1 LVNQARTGHNGRP
14 TETGG
19 APAIFPTILA
29 MSTASPIRFDLQDYV
44 RSIEQALDRRPS
56 NKVIIREVS
65 KATKELC
72 SDDRWLEERYRWG
85 EPDRY
90 TRHLLHKDPNNRFI
104 VLSLVW
110 QPGQVTPIHD
120 HACWGVM
127 GIVDNTLEEICYDRA
142 DFCELEQS
150 RGTDVGKGGV
160 AYLLP
165 PYEEIHR
172 IGNTSNKPT
181 ISLHVYGR
189 DLDEIN
195 VFDQVT
201 GKVSPMRIK
210 YYSPEI
216 GDAPFVI

>member
-1 LVNQARTGHNGRP
+1 
-14 TETGG
+14 
-19 APAIFPTILA
+19 
-29 MSTASPIRFDLQDYV
+29 MSTASPSHGAFGDYV
-44 RSIEQALDRRPS
+44 RTIEQVLDRRPA
-56 NKVIIREVS
+56 NRVIIREVS
-65 KATKELC
+65 AATKELC
-72 SDDRWLEERYRWG
+72 RNDLWLDERHRTG

-90 TRHLLHKDPNNRFI
+90 TRHLLHKDPHNRFI

-127 GIVDNTLEEICYDRA
+127 GLVDNSLEEICYERLDDGTRPG
-142 DFCELEQS
+142 FCELEQT
-150 RGTDVGKGGV
+150 RGTDVSKGGV

-172 IGNTSNKPT
+172 IGNTSDRPT

-195 VFDQVT
+195 VFDPT
-201 GKVSPMRIK
+201 SGRVSPMRIQ
-210 YYSPEI
+210 YYSPDI
-216 GDAPFVI
+216 GDQPFVI